1 MVLVWNG
8 AVKSCCWSQ
17 AWLVTMHGTLQVGS
31 TLYKRALVTSQRADG
46 IMEKGLVGKAEA
58 MADYETAQ
66 EMLRQSIRCGW
77 LIIFF
82 LVNVLVEIRRTSW
95 KGTQLLYTGFLGLI
109 TRGFTFCK
117 YVSSV
122 GLWISGMRWGQNCRA
137 KVGGSLGYSSHCW
150 CSCNS

>member
-1 MVLVWNG
+1 M
-8 AVKSCCWSQ
+8 
-17 AWLVTMHGTLQVGS
+17 VTMHGTLQVGS

-46 IMEKGLVGKAEA
+46 IMEKGLAGKAEA

-77 LIIFF
+77 LIILF
-82 LVNVLVEIRRTSW
+82 LVNILVEIRRTSW

-117 YVSSV
+117 YVSSL
-122 GLWISGMRWGQNCRA
+122 GL
-137 KVGGSLGYSSHCW
+137 
-150 CSCNS
+150 

>member
-1 MVLVWNG
+1 
-8 AVKSCCWSQ
+8 
-17 AWLVTMHGTLQVGS
+17 MHGTLQVGS

-46 IMEKGLVGKAEA
+46 IMEKGLAGKAEA

-77 LIIFF
+77 LVILF
-82 LVNVLVEIRRTSW
+82 LVNVLVEIRRTW

-109 TRGFTFCK
+109 TRGFSFCK

-122 GLWISGMRWGQNCRA
+122 GL
-137 KVGGSLGYSSHCW
+137 
-150 CSCNS
+150 

>member
-1 MVLVWNG
+1 
-8 AVKSCCWSQ
+8 
-17 AWLVTMHGTLQVGS
+17 LVTMHGTLQVGS

-82 LVNVLVEIRRTSW
+82 FSQRFGGDQKNFLERDSIALHRI
-95 KGTQLLYTGFLGLI
+95 LGLDHQ
-109 TRGFTFCK
+109 GFH
-117 YVSSV
+117 
-122 GLWISGMRWGQNCRA
+122 L
-137 KVGGSLGYSSHCW
+137 L
-150 CSCNS
+150 